1 MLLALAL
8 ACAPPI
14 EDSGGA
20 TPEPLNLPAD
30 PAASGV
36 PVGARTVVTSAFTAE
51 VWYPA
56 SDSVAGAPTEMADF
70 MQFVPEV
77 FIETV
82 GEFSFNPVDSGAVR
96 DAPLR
101 IPDGEP
107 YPVVVFSHG
116 FGGMRLQSL
125 DYTVHLA
132 SRGYVVVAADHPGRM
147 MGDILPCLFSPPLE
161 GCDLGAMT
169 GADPAYDDVLA
180 VADWLGEAAGEG
192 WLAGAIDPTKLA
204 LSGHSAGA
212 GTTGSVGEDDPRF
225 VALLPMAGGATV
237 TRDVPSLL
245 MGGTCD
251 GFASD
256 ASMVSAY
263 EGSTDASLVR
273 VLGAGHL
280 AFSDLCELGL
290 LELADALLASRDDV
304 NGLMLEQLRAL
315 ASDGCPGVEPL
326 VEDHSCAD
334 AYLPLERSDPIV
346 RHYSTVWFDARL
358 RGFGPGVEAG
368 VYADAEVWE

>member
-1 MLLALAL
+1 MLIAL
-8 ACAPPI
+8 ACAPPT
-14 EDSGGA
+14 DDTGGA
-20 TPEPLNLPAD
+20 VPGPEPLDLPAD
-30 PAASGV
+30 PAESGV
-36 PVGARTVVTSAFTAE
+36 PVGARTVTTAAFTAE

-56 SDSVAGAPTEMADF
+56 SDAVADEPTEMADF
-70 MQFVPEV
+70 MQFVPDV
-77 FIETV
+77 FLETV
-82 GEFSFNPVDSGAVR
+82 GEFSFNPVDSGAIR

-147 MGDILPCLFSPPLE
+147 MGDILPCMFSPPLE
-161 GCDLGAMT
+161 GCDLTGMT
-169 GADPAYDDVLA
+169 GADPAYDDVQA

-212 GTTGSVGEDDPRF
+212 GTTGAVGEDDPRF

-245 MGGTCD
+245 LGGTCD
-251 GFASD
+251 SFATD
-256 ASMVSAY
+256 ASMVAAF
-263 EGSTDASLVR
+263 EGSTDAALVR

-290 LELADALLASRDDV
+290 LELADELLATRDDV
-304 NGLMLEQLRAL
+304 SGLMLEQLRAL
-315 ASDGCPGVEPL
+315 ASDGCPGVEPM
-326 VEDHSCAD
+326 VEDDACAD
-334 AYLPLERSDPIV
+334 AYLPLETSDPIV
-346 RHYSTVWFDARL
+346 RHYSTVWFDAQL
-358 RGFGPGVEAG
+358 RGSGPGVEAG
-368 VYADAEVWE
+368 VYADAEVRE